1 MQTVVYK
8 QMAIVPEKINNKG
21 NSIEGSILQTLAYF
35 DIFQYPLL
43 KVEIKQ
49 FLDQPIAESTLDVA
63 LQQLLSEKSIYRFNS
78 FYSLQNNS
86 FLAEK
91 RIAGNMRAE
100 NLLAK
105 AIKNGRFLFR
115 FPFVRAIGISGS
127 LSKKYADEKA
137 DIDFFVITKA
147 NRLWIART
155 IMHIFKKFTFLSG
168 RQHFYCMNYYLDEA
182 ALALEDKNIFTAIE
196 VKTLLPVCGKTVMN
210 DFFKENEWTDE
221 FLPACNFRHQLN
233 AEPESSWIKNCLE
246 WIFDNKMAGRLD
258 NLLMRITTKRWKK
271 KEQKGMRN
279 NKGQTMC
286 MVTGKHFAWMNPE
299 SFNEKV
305 LSLYNEKLCSL
316 KLKMPQWFEEASL
329 SFSVL

>member
-1 MQTVVYK
+1 MT
-8 QMAIVPEKINNKG
+8 IVPEKINKTG
-21 NSIEGSILQTLAYF
+21 NCVEGSILKTLAYF

-43 KVEIKQ
+43 KFEIKQ
-49 FLDQPIAESTLDVA
+49 FLDQPIAESSLDMA

-86 FLAEK
+86 LLAEK

-137 DIDFFVITKA
+137 DIDFFIITKT

-155 IMHIFKKFTFLSG
+155 FMHIFKKFTFLNR
-168 RQHFYCMNYYLDEA
+168 RQHFYCMNFYLDET
-182 ALALEDKNIFTAIE
+182 ALALEGKNIFTAIE
-196 VKTLLPVCGKTVMN
+196 IKTLLPVCGKEVMN
-210 DFFKENEWTDE
+210 DFFKANEWTDE
-221 FLPACNFRHQLN
+221 LLPTCNFRHQQK

-246 WIFDNKMAGRLD
+246 WIFDNKMTGRLD
-258 NLLMRITTKRWKK
+258 NWLMEITTKRWKK
-271 KEQKGMRN
+271 KEQRGMRN

-286 MVTGKHFAWMNPE
+286 MVTGKHFSWMNPE

-305 LSLYNEKLCSL
+305 LSLYDEKLYSL
-316 KLKMPQWFEEASL
+316 KLRTPQWFEEVSL